1 MDETVECVVEGEGV
15 GLLADESGAFF
26 EAEVADIL
34 AEKRI
39 HGARSCKEKAGFG
52 KASHNGLGCFKKDAL
67 AFADG

>member
-34 AEKRI
+34 AEKRV
-39 HGARSCKEKAGFG
+39 HRA
-52 KASHNGLGCFKKDAL
+52 
-67 AFADG
+67 